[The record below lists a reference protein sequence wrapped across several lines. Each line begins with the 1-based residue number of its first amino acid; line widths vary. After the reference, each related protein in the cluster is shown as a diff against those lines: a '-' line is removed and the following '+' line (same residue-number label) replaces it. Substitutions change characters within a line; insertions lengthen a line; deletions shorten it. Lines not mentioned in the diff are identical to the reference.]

1 MKVIFTTPL
10 EENSRKLFERDNLNI
25 VYKNKKDV
33 TAEDL
38 KDTEI
43 VFGNVSPDLCNTSD
57 TLKWVQ
63 LDSAGTDG
71 YEKLKD
77 SILLTNASGA
87 YSTAISEH
95 MLACT
100 LAVIKNL
107 YRYRDQQ
114 EFHNWTNLG
123 SVKTI
128 GQLTVL
134 SVGMGSIGSAYA
146 QIMHS
151 LGAKVYGIRRTI
163 HDKPDYLEGLYTTD
177 QIDEILPQCDI
188 VAMSLPGTEETAG
201 LMDYDRLHHMKKGS
215 VLINVG
221 RGSAIVE
228 KDLIRVMKENYLSAA
243 CLDVTEHEPLPKNN
257 PLWETEHVYITPHIS
272 GRFNAEVTYDLVLE
286 IFRKNLDH
294 YLKKEPLEHL
304 VDRKRGY

>member
-1 MKVIFTTPL
+1 MKVLFVTPIP
-10 EENSRKLFERDNLNI
+10 EKDQKLFERENVSI
-25 VYKNKKDV
+25 VYKDRNKV
-33 TAEDL
+33 TEEDL

-43 VFGNVSPDLCNTSD
+43 VFGNLNPALCNTSD
-57 TLKWVQ
+57 SLKWVQ
-63 LDSAGTDG
+63 LDSAGIDG
-71 YEKLKD
+71 YGNLKD

-107 YRYRDQQ
+107 YRYQDQQ
-114 EFHNWTNLG
+114 EFHDWINLG

-128 GQLTVL
+128 SQLTVL
-134 SVGMGSIGSAYA
+134 SLGMGSIGSAYA
-146 QIMHS
+146 SLMHT
-151 LGAKVYGIRRTI
+151 LGAKVYGIRRTV
-163 HDKPDYLEGLYTTD
+163 HEKPDYLEGLYTMD
-177 QIDEILPQCDI
+177 QIDDILPLCDI
-188 VAMSLPGTEETAG
+188 VAMSLPGTSETKD
-201 LMDYDRLHHMKKGS
+201 LMDYERLHHMKKGA

-228 KDLIRVMKENYLSAA
+228 KDLIRVMKEGYLAAA

-272 GRFNAEVTYDLVLE
+272 GRFNAEVTFEHVLE
-286 IFRKNLDH
+286 IFQKNLDH
-294 YLKKEPLEHL
+294 YLKKETLEHI